1 MQATTGVAMMGS
13 LQQQPVWTKG
23 MTFPNKGLGN
33 NGCLAQTKFYS
44 LKPCKAS
51 HVEGTVLTGTP
62 SSLSVSVPEIGG
74 DGSKFVDYGLGEA
87 DHEVRAIIDKEK
99 DRQFKSLELIASENF
114 TSRAVMEAVGSCL
127 TNKYSE
133 GLPGKRYYGGNEY
146 IDELEIL
153 CQERALTAFHVDR
166 EKWGVNVQPLS
177 GSPANFA
184 VYTAILKPHDRIMG
198 LDLPHGGHLSHG
210 FMTPKRRVSGT
221 SIYFESMPYRLDE
234 STGLI
239 DYDMLEKTA
248 NLFRPKLII
257 AGASA
262 YPRDIDYPRFRKI
275 ADEVGA
281 FLMMDMAHISGL
293 VAASVLASPFEFC
306 DIVTTTTHKSLRGP
320 RGGMIFFK
328 KDPVHGVDL
337 ESAINNAVFPG
348 LQGGPHNHTIGGLAV
363 CLKHAQSQEFKNYQN
378 QVQYFSSLIRIDARR
393 FLMIAHVCTIVQVV
407 SNCRA
412 LANRLI
418 EHGYKLVSGG
428 SDNHLVLVDLRPS
441 GIDGARVEKILDMAS
456 ITLNK
461 NSVPGDKSALVPGG
475 IRIGSPAMTTR
486 GLGEKEFTLIA
497 DLIHEGVQIS
507 LEAKKLV
514 SGTKLQDFMKFVTSA
529 EFPLGEKVSELRG
542 RVEALT
548 TKYPIPG
555 V

>member
-1 MQATTGVAMMGS
+1 MQACSGAAVNGS
-13 LQQQPVWTKG
+13 LQQVIWAKSLRFPSKG
-23 MTFPNKGLGN
+23 SGMSGFSNQIKLN
-33 NGCLAQTKFYS
+33 S
-44 LKPCKAS
+44 MKPCKS
-51 HVEGTVLTGTP
+51 SYIEGSLVTGRPP
-62 SSLSVSVPEIGG
+62 SSVSVPEIGG
-74 DGSKFVDYGLGEA
+74 NGSSFVDYELSEA
-87 DHEVRAIIDKEK
+87 DPEVREIINKEK
-99 DRQFKSLELIASENF
+99 ERQFKSLELIASENF

-133 GLPGKRYYGGNEY
+133 GLPGKRYYGGNEH
-146 IDELEIL
+146 IDELETL
-153 CQERALTAFHVDR
+153 CQKRALAAFHLD
-166 EKWGVNVQPLS
+166 EKKWGVNVQPLS
-177 GSPANFA
+177 GSPANFE
-184 VYTAILKPHDRIMG
+184 VYTAIMNPHDRIMG

-234 STGLI
+234 STGLV

-248 NLFRPKLII
+248 ILFRPKLII

-262 YPRDIDYPRFRKI
+262 YPRDFDYPRMRKWLTTWHWKI
-275 ADEVGA
+275 ADAVGA

-293 VAASVLASPFEFC
+293 VAASVVADPFEYC

-320 RGGMIFFK
+320 RGGMIFFR
-328 KDPVHGVDL
+328 KDPILGVDL

-363 CLKHAQSQEFKNYQN
+363 CLKHAQSPQFKAYQ
-378 QVQYFSSLIRIDARR
+378 DK
-393 FLMIAHVCTIVQVV
+393 VV

-412 LANRLI
+412 LAGRLI
-418 EHGYKLVSGG
+418 ELGYKLVSGG
-428 SDNHLVLVDLRPS
+428 SDNHLVLVDMRPM
-441 GIDGARVEKILDMAS
+441 GIDGARAEKILDMAS

-486 GLGEKEFTLIA
+486 GFTEKEFVAVA
-497 DLIHEGVQIS
+497 DFIHEGVQIT

-514 SGTKLQDFMKFVTSA
+514 KGSKLQDFMKFVTSSD
-529 EFPLGEKVSELRG
+529 FSLMNKVSDLRG
-542 RVEALT
+542 RVEAFT
-548 TKYPIPG
+548 THFPIPG

>member
-1 MQATTGVAMMGS
+1 MQATSGAAVMGS
-13 LQQQPVWTKG
+13 LQQPVLS
-23 MTFPNKGLGN
+23 KGLAFPMKRSVIIGFPYQVKLN
-33 NGCLAQTKFYS
+33 S
-44 LKPCKAS
+44 VKPCRA
-51 HVEGTVLTGTP
+51 
-62 SSLSVSVPEIGG
+62 SSLEGSLVTGRPPSSVSVPIPETGADI
-74 DGSKFVDYGLGEA
+74 SSFKDYGLSEA
-87 DHEVRAIIDKEK
+87 DPEVLGIIKKEK

-153 CQERALTAFHVDR
+153 CQKRALASFNLDGNN
-166 EKWGVNVQPLS
+166 WGVNVQPLS
-177 GSPANFA
+177 GSPANFE
-184 VYTAILKPHDRIMG
+184 VYTALLKPHDRIMG

-234 STGLI
+234 STGLV

-248 NLFRPKLII
+248 ILFRPKLII

-262 YPRDIDYPRFRKI
+262 YPRDFDYPRMRKI
-275 ADEVGA
+275 ADAVGA

-293 VAASVLASPFEFC
+293 VAASVVADPFEYC
-306 DIVTTTTHKSLRGP
+306 DVVTTTTHKSLRGP

-328 KDPVHGVDL
+328 KDPVLGVDM

-363 CLKHAQSQEFKNYQN
+363 CLKHAQSPEFKAYQK
-378 QVQYFSSLIRIDARR
+378 QVICNS
-393 FLMIAHVCTIVQVV
+393 
-407 SNCRA
+407 RA
-412 LANRLI
+412 LANRMVEL
-418 EHGYKLVSGG
+418 GYKLVSGG
-428 SDNHLVLVDLRPS
+428 SDNHLILVDLRPL
-441 GIDGARVEKILDMAS
+441 GLDGARVEKILDIAS

-486 GLGEKEFTLIA
+486 GFTEREFVATA

-507 LEAKKLV
+507 LEAKKSV
-514 SGTKLQDFMKFVTSA
+514 SGSKLQDFLKFVKSPD
-529 EFPLGEKVSELRG
+529 FPLTDKVSDLQR

-548 TKYPIPG
+548 TQFPIPG
-555 V
+555 L

>member
-1 MQATTGVAMMGS
+1 MQACSGAAVMGS
-13 LQQQPVWTKG
+13 LQQPIWIKG
-23 MTFPNKGLGN
+23 SNLPSKGLSVGGLSQHVKVN
-33 NGCLAQTKFYS
+33 LV
-44 LKPCKAS
+44 KPCRS
-51 HVEGTVLTGTP
+51 FRIEGSLATGRPP
-62 SSLSVSVPEIGG
+62 SSVPVPEIGG
-74 DGSKFVDYGLGEA
+74 NGNSFVDCGLSEV
-87 DHEVRAIIDKEK
+87 DPEVREIINKEK

-133 GLPGKRYYGGNEY
+133 GLPGKRYYGGNEF
-146 IDELEIL
+146 IDELETL
-153 CQERALTAFHVDR
+153 CQQRALEAFNLDGN
-166 EKWGVNVQPLS
+166 KWGVNVQPLS
-177 GSPANFA
+177 GSPANFE
-184 VYTAILKPHDRIMG
+184 VYTAILNPHDRLMG

-221 SIYFESMPYRLDE
+221 SVYFESMPYRLDE
-234 STGLI
+234 STGLV

-248 NLFRPKLII
+248 TLFRPKLII

-262 YPRDIDYPRFRKI
+262 YPRDFDYPRMRKI
-275 ADEVGA
+275 ADAVGA

-293 VAASVLASPFEFC
+293 VAASVVANPFEYC
-306 DIVTTTTHKSLRGP
+306 DIVATTTHKSLRGP

-328 KDPVHGVDL
+328 KDTVHGVDL

-363 CLKHAQSQEFKNYQN
+363 SLKHAQSPEFKVYQN
-378 QVQYFSSLIRIDARR
+378 K
-393 FLMIAHVCTIVQVV
+393 VV

-412 LANRLI
+412 LASRLT
-418 EHGYKLVSGG
+418 ELGYKLVSGG
-428 SDNHLVLVDLRPS
+428 SDNHLVLVDLRPL
-441 GIDGARVEKILDMAS
+441 GLDGARVEKILDLAS

-486 GLGEKEFTLIA
+486 GFTEKEFVAIA
-497 DLIHEGVQIS
+497 DFIHEGVQIT
-507 LEAKKLV
+507 LEVKRLV
-514 SGTKLQDFMKFVTSA
+514 SGSKLQDFMKFVGSPD
-529 EFPLGEKVSELRG
+529 FSLMDKVTDLRK

-548 TKYPIPG
+548 TQFPLPG

>member
-1 MQATTGVAMMGS
+1 MQACGGS
-13 LQQQPVWTKG
+13 AILSSIQQTVWTQG
-23 MTFPNKGLGN
+23 SAFPSKLVGL
-33 NGCLAQTKFYS
+33 NGCSNNVKLSSMRPRGSSPLEVNLVTG
-44 LKPCKAS
+44 KPAS
-51 HVEGTVLTGTP
+51 
-62 SSLSVSVPEIGG
+62 SVSVSIHEIEC
-74 DGSKFVDYGLGEA
+74 DAGSNYVDYGLSEA
-87 DHEVRAIIDKEK
+87 DPEVQSIIGREK
-99 DRQFKSLELIASENF
+99 NRQFRSLELIASENF

-153 CQERALTAFHVDR
+153 CQARALAAFSLDG

-177 GSPANFA
+177 GSPANFE
-184 VYTAILKPHDRIMG
+184 VYTAVLNPHDRIMG

-221 SIYFESMPYRLDE
+221 SIFFESMPYRLDE
-234 STGLI
+234 STGFV
-239 DYDMLEKTA
+239 DYEMLEKTA
-248 NLFRPKLII
+248 TLFRPKLII

-262 YPRDIDYPRFRKI
+262 YPRDFDYPRMRKI
-275 ADEVGA
+275 ADAVGA

-293 VAASVLASPFEFC
+293 VAASVVANPFDYC

-328 KDPVHGVDL
+328 KDPVLGVDL

-348 LQGGPHNHTIGGLAV
+348 LQGGPHNHTIGGLSV
-363 CLKHAQSQEFKNYQN
+363 CLKHAKSPAFKAYQN
-378 QVQYFSSLIRIDARR
+378 K
-393 FLMIAHVCTIVQVV
+393 VV
-407 SNCRA
+407 NNCRA
-412 LANRLI
+412 LANRLM
-418 EHGYKLVSGG
+418 ELGYKLVSGG
-428 SDNHLVLVDLRPS
+428 SDNHLVLVDLHPL

-486 GLGEKEFTLIA
+486 GFSENEFIA
-497 DLIHEGVQIS
+497 AADFIHEGVQIT
-507 LEAKKLV
+507 LEAKKSV
-514 SGTKLQDFMKFVTSA
+514 TGSKLQDFMKFVTSPS
-529 EFPLGEKVSELRG
+529 FPLIDKVMDLQK
-542 RVEALT
+542 RVETLT
-548 TKYPIPG
+548 TQFPLPG
-555 V
+555 L

>member
-1 MQATTGVAMMGS
+1 MQACSGAAVMGS
-13 LQQQPVWTKG
+13 LQQLIWVKG
-23 MTFPNKGLGN
+23 FPFPSEGSMMVGFPNQIRLN
-33 NGCLAQTKFYS
+33 TV
-44 LKPCKAS
+44 KPCRYS
-51 HVEGTVLTGTP
+51 SIEGSLVTGRPP
-62 SSLSVSVPEIGG
+62 SFVSVPIPKIGG
-74 DGSKFVDYGLGEA
+74 DGSNFVDYGLGEA
-87 DHEVRAIIDKEK
+87 DPEVCEIITKEK
-99 DRQFKSLELIASENF
+99 ERQFKSLELIASENF

-146 IDELEIL
+146 IDELETL
-153 CQERALTAFHVDR
+153 CQKRALAAFNLD
-166 EKWGVNVQPLS
+166 ENKWGVNVQPLS
-177 GSPANFA
+177 GSPANFE

-234 STGLI
+234 STGLV

-248 NLFRPKLII
+248 ILFRPKLII

-262 YPRDIDYPRFRKI
+262 YPRDFDYPRMRQI
-275 ADEVGA
+275 ADAVGA

-293 VAASVLASPFEFC
+293 VAASVVADPFEYC

-328 KDPVHGVDL
+328 KDPVLGVEL

-363 CLKHAQSQEFKNYQN
+363 CLKHVQSPEFKVYQKK
-378 QVQYFSSLIRIDARR
+378 
-393 FLMIAHVCTIVQVV
+393 VV

-412 LANRLI
+412 LASRLV
-418 EHGYKLVSGG
+418 ELGYKLVSGG
-428 SDNHLVLVDLRPS
+428 SDNHLVLVDLRPM
-441 GIDGARVEKILDMAS
+441 GIDGARAEKILDMAS

-486 GLGEKEFTLIA
+486 GFTEKEFIA
-497 DLIHEGVQIS
+497 VADFIHEGVEIT

-514 SGTKLQDFMKFVTSA
+514 QGSKLQDFMNFVTSPN
-529 EFPLGEKVSELRG
+529 FSLMNKVTDLRG

-548 TKYPIPG
+548 TQFPIPG

>member
-1 MQATTGVAMMGS
+1 MQGVSMMGS
-13 LQQQPVWTKG
+13 LQQPVWTKG
-23 MTFPNKGLGN
+23 MNFPAKGCGS
-33 NGCLAQTKFYS
+33 NGFIPQMKVYH

-51 HVEGTVLTGTP
+51 HVEGGLVTGKP
-62 SSLSVSVPEIGG
+62 SSLSFSVPEIGG
-74 DGSKFVDYGLGEA
+74 DGSSFLDYGLNEA
-87 DHEVRAIIDKEK
+87 DSEVCAIINKEK

-153 CQERALTAFHVDR
+153 CQERALAAFHVDGN
-166 EKWGVNVQPLS
+166 KWGVNVQPLS

-184 VYTAILKPHDRIMG
+184 VYTAVLKPHDRIMG

-210 FMTPKRRVSGT
+210 FMTPKKRVSAT

-248 NLFRPKLII
+248 TLFRPKLII

-262 YPRDIDYPRFRKI
+262 YPRDIDYPRMRKI

-293 VAASVLASPFEFC
+293 VAASVLADPFEFC
-306 DIVTTTTHKSLRGP
+306 DIVTTTTHK
-320 RGGMIFFK
+320 
-328 KDPVHGVDL
+328 
-337 ESAINNAVFPG
+337 
-348 LQGGPHNHTIGGLAV
+348 
-363 CLKHAQSQEFKNYQN
+363 
-378 QVQYFSSLIRIDARR
+378 
-393 FLMIAHVCTIVQVV
+393 
-407 SNCRA
+407 
-412 LANRLI
+412 
-418 EHGYKLVSGG
+418 
-428 SDNHLVLVDLRPS
+428 

-486 GLGEKEFTLIA
+486 GLGKKEFALIA

-507 LEAKKLV
+507 LEAKSLV
-514 SGTKLQDFMKFVTSA
+514 SGTKLQDFLKFVSSP
-529 EFPLGEKVSELRG
+529 EFPLGDKVSELRSK
-542 RVEALT
+542 VEALT
-548 TKYPIPG
+548 TQYPIPG

>member
-1 MQATTGVAMMGS
+1 MQACTGVAMMGS
-13 LQQQPVWTKG
+13 LQQPVWTKG
-23 MTFPNKGLGN
+23 LNFHAEGYSS
-33 NGCLAQTKFYS
+33 NGFIPQVRFYNV
-44 LKPCKAS
+44 KPCKAS
-51 HVEGTVLTGTP
+51 HVEGNLVTGKP
-62 SSLSVSVPEIGG
+62 SSLSFSVPEIGG
-74 DGSKFVDYGLGEA
+74 NGSSFLDYGLSEA
-87 DHEVRAIIDKEK
+87 DPEVRAIIEKEK
-99 DRQFKSLELIASENF
+99 ERQFKSLELIASENF

-146 IDELEIL
+146 IDVLETL
-153 CQERALTAFHVDR
+153 CQERALAAFHVDR
-166 EKWGVNVQPLS
+166 NEWGVNVQPLS

-184 VYTAILKPHDRIMG
+184 AYTAILKPHDRIMG

-234 STGLI
+234 STGFI

-262 YPRDIDYPRFRKI
+262 YPRDIDYPRMRKI

-293 VAASVLASPFEFC
+293 VAASVLANPFEFC

-328 KDPVHGVDL
+328 KDSVHGVDL

-363 CLKHAQSQEFKNYQN
+363 CLKHAQSPEFKIYQN
-378 QVQYFSSLIRIDARR
+378 QVVA
-393 FLMIAHVCTIVQVV
+393 
-407 SNCRA
+407 NCRA

-486 GLGEKEFTLIA
+486 GLGEKEFALIA
-497 DLIHEGVQIS
+497 DFIHEGVQIS
-507 LEAKKLV
+507 LEAKSLV
-514 SGTKLQDFMKFVTSA
+514 SGTKVQDFLKFVASP
-529 EFPLGEKVSELRG
+529 EFPLGDKVSELR
-542 RVEALT
+542 RKVEALT
-548 TKYPIPG
+548 SQYPIPG

>member
-1 MQATTGVAMMGS
+1 MGS
-13 LQQQPVWTKG
+13 LQQPVRATRPSFPLKG
-23 MTFPNKGLGN
+23 FGISGLPNQINLN
-33 NGCLAQTKFYS
+33 S
-44 LKPCKAS
+44 VKPCRSS
-51 HVEGTVLTGTP
+51 HLEGSLVTGRP
-62 SSLSVSVPEIGG
+62 SSSGSVPVPEISGNR
-74 DGSKFVDYGLGEA
+74 STFVDYGLSEA
-87 DHEVRAIIDKEK
+87 DAEVRAIIDKEK
-99 DRQFKSLELIASENF
+99 ERQFKSLELIASENF

-146 IDELEIL
+146 IDELETL
-153 CQERALTAFHVDR
+153 CQKRALAAFHLD
-166 EKWGVNVQPLS
+166 ETKWGVNVQPLS
-177 GSPANFA
+177 GSPANFE
-184 VYTAILKPHDRIMG
+184 VYTAILNPHDRIMG

-234 STGLI
+234 SSGLV
-239 DYDMLEKTA
+239 DYNMLEKTA
-248 NLFRPKLII
+248 ILFRPKLII

-262 YPRDIDYPRFRKI
+262 YSRDFDYPHMRKI
-275 ADEVGA
+275 ADAVDA

-293 VAASVLASPFEFC
+293 VAASVVADPFEYC

-328 KDPVHGVDL
+328 KDPVLGVDL

-363 CLKHAQSQEFKNYQN
+363 CLKHAQSSEFKAYQN
-378 QVQYFSSLIRIDARR
+378 K
-393 FLMIAHVCTIVQVV
+393 VV

-412 LANRLI
+412 LVSRLV
-418 EHGYKLVSGG
+418 ELGYKLVSGG
-428 SDNHLVLVDLRPS
+428 SDNHLVLVDLRPL
-441 GIDGARVEKILDMAS
+441 GMDGARVEKILDMAS

-486 GLGEKEFTLIA
+486 GFTEKEFKVIA
-497 DLIHEGVQIS
+497 DFIHEGVQITID
-507 LEAKKLV
+507 AKRLV
-514 SGTKLQDFMKFVTSA
+514 SGSKLQDFLKFVTSPD
-529 EFPLGEKVSELRG
+529 FPLMDKVSELRS

-548 TKYPIPG
+548 TQFPIPG